1 MPTRPFTLGRS
12 RPLSGDPGAAG
23 ARPFELPAHHLVTHG
38 VVVGMTGSGK
48 TGLVMVLVE
57 EALRSGVPVLM
68 VDVKGD
74 LPNLLFTFPELS
86 AAEFEPWI
94 DPSAAA
100 RDGRSTA
107 DVAEGLAARWRDGLT
122 SSGLGPA
129 DVAALRARMAPRLLT
144 PGTTAGEPVHVLS
157 ALEARSPLWDEDE
170 EAAREALSASLSLL
184 LRLVGRDPDPA
195 RSREHVLLAHLAERR
210 LRARRA
216 AGLEE
221 LLADLA
227 DPPIAAVGALGV
239 DEFFAPKERQALA
252 RELNTL
258 LASPTFATWR
268 KGAPLDVAA
277 WLAPQAGSGGGK
289 TPAVIVSVAHLDDDE
304 RLLVLGLLF
313 DQLLSW
319 VRGLSGTSDLRAL
332 VVFDE
337 VFGFLPPHPAN
348 PPTKRPL
355 LALLKQA
362 RAFGVGVVLATQN
375 PMDLDYKA
383 LSNAG
388 AWFVGRLQTD
398 ADRER
403 VVEGLSGADGGAGGV
418 GAAALSATLKALPPR
433 TFFVRDVH
441 MQPPSFLAETR
452 FSLSWL
458 RGPVTR
464 REIGRLVRSISPPPP
479 APDPT
484 HASLDSRSVH
494 PDPRVNSLDSRS
506 VHPDPRVNSLDSRSV
521 HPDPRVNAI
530 DSRSAHPDPRVD
542 SLDIRSGHPDPR
554 VDSLD
559 SRSVHPDPRVDS
571 LDPRPASPDPR
582 RASPGP
588 ASPAPRAPVGPGG
601 TVVLDPRHTPAAP
614 QPARRSAAARA
625 GAGAPAPAPP
635 PPAATAPP
643 PAPDGW
649 RSLYAHAPAAAP
661 EGFRYIPWVAAS
673 VIAHLRDTK
682 LGVALNRSQ
691 LLAAPLLPDG
701 RPDLSRVARLDA
713 SLLATSPAAG
723 ARFAELPAPLAKRA
737 TAQAA
742 ARALR
747 EHAYRTTEAAVAVHK
762 ELGLAQDD
770 GEPLEA
776 FAARC
781 RAAAARLAA
790 AEQQQVVG
798 RFAPRI
804 ARLGERIA
812 AAKARYGEAEAEVAA
827 LPGAVGAALLGLVA
841 GRDTARRAGT
851 QRDKAAAKLE
861 RARQEWTEADAALRD
876 LHAAQAAELAA
887 LEQLPLRAGEGIE
900 TKRLV
905 PKKNDVEVAFVAL
918 AWAATLAGPA

>member
-1 MPTRPFTLGRS
+1 MPTRPFALGRS
-12 RPLSGDPGAAG
+12 RPLSGDPGAA
-23 ARPFELPAHHLVTHG
+23 RPLELPAHHLVTHG

-86 AAEFEPWI
+86 PAEFEPWL

-107 DVAEGLAARWRDGLT
+107 DVAAELAARWRAGLAA
-122 SSGLGPA
+122 SGLGPA

-144 PGTTAGEPVHVLS
+144 PGTTAGEPIHVLS

-184 LRLVGRDPDPA
+184 LRLVGRDADPA

-210 LRARRA
+210 LREGRA

-227 DPPIAAVGALGV
+227 EPPIAAVGALDV
-239 DEFFAPKERQALA
+239 DAFFAPKERQALA

-277 WLAPQAGSGGGK
+277 WLEQGAAGGE
-289 TPAVIVSVAHLDDDE
+289 TPAVIVSVAHLEDDE

-313 DQLLSW
+313 EQLLSW

-418 GAAALSATLKALPPR
+418 DAAALSAALKALPPR

-464 REIGRLVRSISPPPP
+464 REIGRLVRGASPPQP
-479 APDPT
+479 AL
-484 HASLDSRSVH
+484 HA
-494 PDPRVNSLDSRS
+494 P
-506 VHPDPRVNSLDSRSV
+506 
-521 HPDPRVNAI
+521 
-530 DSRSAHPDPRVD
+530 
-542 SLDIRSGHPDPR
+542 
-554 VDSLD
+554 
-559 SRSVHPDPRVDS
+559 
-571 LDPRPASPDPR
+571 
-582 RASPGP
+582 PGP
-588 ASPAPRAPVGPGG
+588 AALAAAAAPAQRAAVGPDRTPAQRAAVGPDRTPAQRAAVGPGG
-601 TVVLDPRHTPAAP
+601 TVLLDPRHAPPSPAPPAA
-614 QPARRSAAARA
+614 RRGEAARA
-625 GAGAPAPAPP
+625 GAGAGAAAPPSPRKPPPSSPPSPSSPP
-635 PPAATAPP
+635 PPPE
-643 PAPDGW
+643 GW

-673 VIAHLRDTK
+673 VVAHLRDTK
-682 LGVALNRSQ
+682 LGVTLNQGQ

-701 RPDLSRVARLDA
+701 RPDLARVTRLDP
-713 SLLATSPAAG
+713 SLLSPSPAPG

-737 TAQAA
+737 AAQAA

-747 EHAYRTTEAAVAVHK
+747 EHAYRTAEATVAVHR
-762 ELGLAQDD
+762 ELGLAQAD

-776 FAARC
+776 FADRC

-790 AEQQQVVG
+790 AEKQQVIG

-812 AAKARYGEAEAEVAA
+812 AAKARYDQAEAEVAA

-851 QRDKAAAKLE
+851 QRDKATAKLA
-861 RARQEWTEADAALRD
+861 RARQEWAEADAALRD
-876 LHAAQAAELAA
+876 LHAAQAAELSA
-887 LEQLPLRAGEGIE
+887 LDQLPLRAGEGIE

-905 PKKNDVEVAFVAL
+905 PRKNDVEVAFVAL